1 MATNYV
7 QPGKTLTLTA
17 PYARASAGLGAK
29 VGSIF
34 GVCLAAV
41 ANGVEGEFATEGVWT
56 LAKKDEQAWTLGQ
69 KIYWDD
75 TNKWCDNDPTVG
87 MLIGVA
93 TAAVAVT
100 AGLTTG
106 NVRLN
111 GVAPD
116 TAEGPQTAIA
126 SLTFGTNIAAA
137 TANNALTD
145 SSGTNPTEA
154 QFNELAKELGTKVND
169 ILVALRAAGI
179 IAT

>member
-1 MATNYV
+1 MASNYKYE
-7 QPGKTLTLTA
+7 GKTVPLTA
-17 PYARASAGLGAK
+17 PYQRNSGLGAQ

-34 GVCLAAV
+34 GVALQTV
-41 ANGVEGEFATEGVWT
+41 ANGVEGQFATEGVWA
-56 LAKKDEQAWTLGQ
+56 LAKADEQEWTQGQ
-69 KIYWDD
+69 KIYWDNSGKVC
-75 TNKWCDNDPTVG
+75 TNVATAG

-93 TAAVAVT
+93 MEAVAVT

-106 NVRLN
+106 IVRLN

-137 TANNALTD
+137 TANGALAD
-145 SSGTNPTEA
+145 SAGTNPSEA